1 MHDQPA
7 SGRMQSST
15 LREADMDARW
25 IALAVLTTAR
35 ASMGY
40 QFQSLAAVSP
50 LLIDEFPSVPMMMRQ
65 RPPGSL
71 ALRA

>member
-1 MHDQPA
+1 
-7 SGRMQSST
+7 
-15 LREADMDARW
+15 MDARW

-50 LLIDEFPSVPMMMRQ
+50 LLI
-65 RPPGSL
+65 
-71 ALRA
+71 